1 MATPIFDIN
10 FKSMEAEKDISKD
23 KHKLMTAKMG
33 DSVSIKK
40 RKRGSRG
47 NVYKRHW
54 HDWIKYGCTLVQKPI
69 FILIILNLNIN
80 FNFLKNIWYTN
91 IFCESLA

>member
-1 MATPIFDIN
+1 MKHSYADMDTD
-10 FKSMEAEKDISKD
+10 D

-47 NVYKRHW
+47 KAGNKR
-54 HDWIKYGCTLVQKPI
+54 TLV
-69 FILIILNLNIN
+69 
-80 FNFLKNIWYTN
+80 Y
-91 IFCESLA
+91 